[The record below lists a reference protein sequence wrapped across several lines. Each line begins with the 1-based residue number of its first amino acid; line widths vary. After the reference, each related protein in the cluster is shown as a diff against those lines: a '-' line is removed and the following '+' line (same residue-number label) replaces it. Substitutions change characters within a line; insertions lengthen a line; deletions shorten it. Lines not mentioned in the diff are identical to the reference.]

1 MREGFP
7 EQVKIELRA
16 EGLAGVNLRK
26 EHSRQKRYHVGKA
39 YASGSF
45 LKYEELRLKKKRPVC
60 LEFLGK
66 KCYLSLNY
74 LI

>member
-45 LKYEELRLKKKRPVC
+45 LKYEELRLEGWGFDCANLTRFVR
-60 LEFLGK
+60 EF
-66 KCYLSLNY
+66 CCV
-74 LI
+74 